1 LLGKNNVV
9 TTTYVRRKLAL
20 CVPIALFAEAGE
32 EPMERTDVFV
42 SGKEGYHTYR
52 IPALVV
58 TSEGSVLAFCEGR
71 KNSSRDDGDIDLLLK
86 RSTDGGRTWS
96 DTLIVQE
103 EGVEAPITI
112 GNPCPIA
119 VADDPRIH
127 LLFTRNNKRLFYTYS
142 DDDGLTWSVR
152 REITSVLKGFDYSR
166 VLIAT
171 GPVHGIRTKKGRLV
185 VPVWL
190 SDREMQRRH
199 QDDVKSRIRA
209 GVIVSD
215 DNGQI
220 WRAGGLV
227 PAELN
232 RLWESTV
239 AELSDGSLLLNMRV
253 VDTGLRATSRSSDG
267 GLTWSS
273 PIVDRQLPCPVCQAS
288 ILSLDNG
295 EVLFLNPAYSSKKP
309 YDAIKRRDLT
319 LRLSI
324 DDGQSWPHSKLI
336 QAGPAGYSDLTMTEG
351 GEILCIFENGEQN
364 YRERISII
372 GITREAL
379 TCRSSQQAE
388 STVPSKAA
396 PDAPSDVR

>member
-1 LLGKNNVV
+1 M
-9 TTTYVRRKLAL
+9 R
-20 CVPIALFAEAGE
+20 
-32 EPMERTDVFV
+32 RTDLFI
-42 SGKEGYHTYR
+42 SGQGGYHTYR

-58 TSEGSVLAFCEGR
+58 SSEGSLLAFCEGR
-71 KNSSRDDGDIDLLLK
+71 KNSSCDNGDINLLLK

-96 DTLIVQE
+96 DTLVVQE
-103 EGVEAPITI
+103 EGGEAPITI

-119 VADDPRIH
+119 VPDDPRIH

-142 DDDGLTWSVR
+142 DDDGMTWRAR
-152 REITSVLKGFDYSR
+152 REISSVLEGFDYPR

-171 GPVHGIRTKKGRLV
+171 GPVHGIRTKKGRLM

-199 QDDVKSRIRA
+199 QDDVNSRIRA

-215 DNGQI
+215 DNGQS

-253 VDTGLRATSRSSDG
+253 VDTGFRATSRSSDG
-267 GLTWSS
+267 GLTWAS
-273 PIVDRQLPCPVCQAS
+273 PVVDRQLPCPVCQAS
-288 ILSLDNG
+288 MLSLGNG
-295 EVLFLNPAYSSKKP
+295 EVLFLNPASSSRTC

-319 LRLSI
+319 LRLSL
-324 DDGQSWPHSKLI
+324 DDGRNWPYSKLI
-336 QAGPAGYSDLTMTEG
+336 HAGPAGYSDLTMTED

-364 YRERISII
+364 YWERISVI
-372 GITREAL
+372 GITREDL
-379 TCRSSQQAE
+379 IGRKSQQALP
-388 STVPSKAA
+388 T
-396 PDAPSDVR
+396 DADKPHR